1 MVNNNKLRGRIV
13 EKGLSIGKVAE
24 DIGLSASTLGRKLRG
39 IADMTL
45 REAEMLCHVL
55 DIPKNEILNYFFV
68 QEG

>member
-13 EKGLSIGKVAE
+13 EKGLSVGKVAE

-45 REAEMLCHVL
+45 REVEMLCHVL
-55 DIPKNEILNYFFV
+55 DIPKNEILTYFFV